1 MKKVF
6 LSLAALLAF
15 GVAQAQTDPAAAKQ
29 PAKTV
34 PSTETEVVKE
44 SKKEMTVKQDA
55 VTRQQKT
62 DGTDATQVRKDKT
75 VTTEHVKSTPTV
87 QKKQATTTATRKAKS
102 STAKTTKG

>member
-6 LSLAALLAF
+6 LSLAAVVAF
-15 GVAQAQTDPAAAKQ
+15 GAAQAQTNPAITQ

-55 VTRQQKT
+55 VTRQQPPA
-62 DGTDATQVRKDKT
+62 GTDNTQVRKDEM
-75 VTTEHVKSTPTV
+75 VTTDHVKSTTTTQ
-87 QKKQATTTATRKAKS
+87 QKPVRKVAAKKVTAKATTTKKE
-102 STAKTTKG
+102 